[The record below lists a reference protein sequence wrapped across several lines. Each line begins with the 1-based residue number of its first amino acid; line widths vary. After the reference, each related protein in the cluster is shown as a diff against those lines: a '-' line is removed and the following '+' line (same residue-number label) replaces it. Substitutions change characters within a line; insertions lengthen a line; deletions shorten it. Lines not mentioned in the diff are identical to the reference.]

1 MRFPLLALALLLGPL
16 AGVALAPPA
25 AAQELRC
32 SVAVNR
38 AQLQG
43 DEFAFLDEL
52 RDDVAEYFN
61 NRAWTEDVFQER
73 ERIDCSV
80 QIVLTVA
87 EGLTDFS
94 GEVIVR
100 ASRPV
105 YGTAQPT
112 TLLLIND
119 GDWEF
124 RYTRGQALV
133 FDPDRFDTLTSVLD
147 FYAYLILGY
156 DYDSFSPLG
165 GTPHFERARR
175 VAELARANNAEGW
188 SAEFGESR
196 SRFDLVR
203 ELLDPAFS
211 PLRRAHYTYHY
222 EVLDHFLLRPQEASW
237 ETATGVMRDLHE
249 LFLQFNTRRFA
260 TDVFFTSKY
269 QEITALFEEAPTRSE
284 AYALLSEM
292 DPAHLSEYDRLVNGR

>member
-1 MRFPLLALALLLGPL
+1 VSRLLVVLVAVAMSLPL
-16 AGVALAPPA
+16 ASGA

-32 SVAVNR
+32 TVGINR
-38 AQLQG
+38 SQLQG
-43 DEFAFLDEL
+43 DEYVFLDEL
-52 RDDVAEYFN
+52 REDVAEYMN

-80 QIVLTVA
+80 QIIFTLA
-87 EGLTDFS
+87 EGLSSFR

-100 ASRPV
+100 ASRPI

-119 GDWEF
+119 DSWEF

-133 FDPDRFDTLTSVLD
+133 FDPDRYDSFVSVLD

-156 DYDSFSPLG
+156 DYDSFSLLG

-175 VAELARANNAEGW
+175 VAELARANEAEGW
-188 SAEFGESR
+188 VSEFGEDR

-203 ELLDPAFS
+203 ELLDPAFAA
-211 PLRRAHYTYHY
+211 LRRAHYTYHY
-222 EVLDHFLLRPQEASW
+222 EVLDHFLRRPQDQSW
-237 ETATGVMRDLHE
+237 EVATQVIRDLHE
-249 LFLQFNTRRFA
+249 LFLQFNTRRFS
-260 TDVFFTSKY
+260 TDVFFTSKF
-269 QEITALFEEAPTRSE
+269 QEITALFLDAPTRSE